1 MKRFKNKRLQHNA
14 LSFMLVGS
22 LCSGTMPVYGNSH
35 LDTST
40 NILTSIA
47 PYVRRSIF
55 VTL

>member
-35 LDTST
+35 FDTST
-40 NILTSIA
+40 NILRSIA